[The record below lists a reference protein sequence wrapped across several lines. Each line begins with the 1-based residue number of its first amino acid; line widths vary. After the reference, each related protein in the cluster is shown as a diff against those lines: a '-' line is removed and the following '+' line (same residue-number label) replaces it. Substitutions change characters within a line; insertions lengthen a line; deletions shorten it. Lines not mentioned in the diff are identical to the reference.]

1 MLLEIPDLDF
11 PKFTV
16 LDFLRY
22 RMTVQIW
29 NWIVKEKKNQQKQ
42 TSRGWVCWEKYI
54 QKELITED
62 FSLTLRS
69 LKWFIDP
76 TQIFQI
82 SKTGYTSMWAYKWP
96 EVVTKN

>member
-29 NWIVKEKKNQQKQ
+29 NWIVKEKKTNKNKQ
-42 TSRGWVCWEKYI
+42 AEGGCVEKNTFKKNLL
-54 QKELITED
+54 QR
-62 FSLTLRS
+62 TLVS
-69 LKWFIDP
+69 
-76 TQIFQI
+76 
-82 SKTGYTSMWAYKWP
+82 
-96 EVVTKN
+96 